1 MAKKRHHDGRKMM
14 IEHHDYYAGREGRM
28 RQEKEDG
35 DMLREDHNAMANMP
49 QNIIMKYYPKSYGY
63 LPEDLDDS
71 IRGIDEQIRKDDSK
85 RQEHFKPH
93 KY

>member
-1 MAKKRHHDGRKMM
+1 MAKKRHYDGMESR
-14 IEHHDYYAGREGRM
+14 DYYAGREGRM
-28 RQEKEDG
+28 KQEREDG
-35 DMLREDHNAMANMP
+35 DMLHEDKTKMANMP
-49 QNIIMKYYPKSYGY
+49 SEIIMKYYPKNNGY